1 MHAQVCLQVSDGKG
15 AVDPEVQRW
24 MWVLQFSLEDFSK
37 ETACFSF
44 NFSSPPGCSGETHGQ
59 F

>member
-1 MHAQVCLQVSDGKG
+1 MHAQVYLEVSDGKG

-24 MWVLQFSLEDFSK
+24 MWVQQFPLEDFSK

-44 NFSSPPGCSGETHGQ
+44 NFSSLPGCSGETHGQ